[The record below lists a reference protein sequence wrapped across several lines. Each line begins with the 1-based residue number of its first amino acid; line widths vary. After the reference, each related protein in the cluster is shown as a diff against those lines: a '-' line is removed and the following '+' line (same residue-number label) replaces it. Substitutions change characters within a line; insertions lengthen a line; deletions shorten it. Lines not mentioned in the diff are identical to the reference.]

1 MFCSKFW
8 QCSESIK
15 IEIYKEMK
23 RKYEVR
29 KCVFL
34 FLFREGKMWKLFI
47 KYANI
52 VASNS
57 AVCLGFS
64 SQSSWVFHL
73 HTDKMFPGLL
83 GASSPRAGR
92 QGASRGQ
99 KAQLDACCGQANDS
113 NFGRKTV
120 Q

>member
-1 MFCSKFW
+1 
-8 QCSESIK
+8 
-15 IEIYKEMK
+15 
-23 RKYEVR
+23 
-29 KCVFL
+29 
-34 FLFREGKMWKLFI
+34 MWKLFI